1 MSGWPTFDRADDER
15 SALALAG
22 GDPAALLQVMDR
34 YAARLYDY
42 CHALLRDRDDAAGA
56 LHDALVGAYAQISR
70 LREPHLFRAWL
81 YALVRAECLRRLN
94 DPGRPVERHEAPE
107 VEDGFL
113 DEDELAR
120 RLEARRLVRG
130 ALSVLRGRERESLD
144 LMLRHGLDDAEIGGV
159 LDMDAPEAA
168 ELTGAARARLDDA
181 IAAARL
187 LRTAPD
193 ACPHLAG
200 VAGDGGAWPLPAPAV
215 RDLVRHVGSC
225 PLCAPRVDRSPS
237 AGRLLGLLPVAMMP
251 HDLRGRVMTTA
262 TDPAMAAEFAAVAD
276 RAGPFDEWGWPASGD
291 GASGFAAGTS
301 GGAGDGRD
309 GRDGRRGLVPALGA
323 GAAVV
328 LVVLVAFVMMPDSP
342 DENPLGA
349 RPGPSGTA
357 AVAPGDPSRSPA
369 DSAAPSESASP
380 SDTPS
385 PSASPSTSS
394 ASPGPSATPRRT
406 PTRTS
411 RPSRPSAPDDGEPA
425 SGSLQVNG
433 GSCSLH
439 GSGDGCSIP
448 VRAVGGAVSWSVGAS
463 SPLSASG
470 GGTLPSG
477 GTGAASVSLACSE
490 PGSGTGA
497 VTFSPGGASVQ
508 VSWMCPGGDGDGGG
522 PGGGADGD

>member
-70 LREPHLFRAWL
+70 LGEPHLFRAWL
-81 YALVRAECLRRLN
+81 YALVRAECLRRLG
-94 DPGRPVERHEAPE
+94 DPGRPVERIEAPE

-187 LRTAPD
+187 LRTEPD

-200 VAGDGGAWPLPAPAV
+200 VAGDGWPLPAPAV

-225 PLCAPRVDRSPS
+225 PLCGPRVDRSPS

-262 TDPAMAAEFAAVAD
+262 TDPAMAAEYAAVAD
-276 RAGPFDEWGWPASGD
+276 RAGPFDAWGWPVSGD
-291 GASGFAAGTS
+291 ASGFAAGTS
-301 GGAGDGRD
+301 GGAGHGD
-309 GRDGRRGLVPALGA
+309 GRDGRRGPRGLLPALGA

-328 LVVLVAFVMMPDSP
+328 LVVLVAFVMMPDSSN
-342 DENPLGA
+342 ENPLGA

-357 AVAPGDPSRSPA
+357 AVAPDPSRSPA
-369 DSAAPSESASP
+369 DSASPSQSPSP
-380 SDTPS
+380 SDTPT
-385 PSASPSTSS
+385 PSATPSTTS
-394 ASPGPSATPRRT
+394 ASPGGSATPRRT

-411 RPSRPSAPDDGEPA
+411 RPSRPADPDDDAPA
-425 SGSLQVNG
+425 SGSLRVG
-433 GSCSLH
+433 GGCSLH

-448 VRAVGGAVSWSVGAS
+448 VRAVGGPVSWSVGAS

-477 GTGAASVSLACSE
+477 GSGAASVSLACSE

-508 VSWMCPGGDGDGGG
+508 VSWTCPGGDGGGDGG
-522 PGGGADGD
+522 PGGGDADGG

>member
-42 CHALLRDRDDAAGA
+42 CHALLRDRDEAAGA
-56 LHDALVGAYAQISR
+56 LHDALVGAHAQISR

-81 YALVRAECLRRLN
+81 YALVRAECLRRLG

-113 DEDELAR
+113 GEDELAR

-130 ALSVLRGRERESLD
+130 ALAVLRGRERESLD

-181 IAAARL
+181 IAAAHL

-200 VAGDGGAWPLPAPAV
+200 VAGGGDAWPLPAAAV

-225 PLCAPRVDRSPS
+225 PRCAPHVDRSPS

-262 TDPAMAAEFAAVAD
+262 TDPAMAAEYAAVAD
-276 RAGPFDEWGWPASGD
+276 RSGPFDEWGWPVSGD
-291 GASGFAAGTS
+291 GASGAATGTP
-301 GGAGDGRD
+301 GGAGHGDGRD
-309 GRDGRRGLVPALGA
+309 GRGRRGLLPALGA

-328 LVVLVAFVMMPDSP
+328 LVVLAAFAMMPDAS
-342 DENPLGA
+342 DESPLGA

-357 AVAPGDPSRSPA
+357 AVAPDPSRSPA
-369 DSAAPSESASP
+369 NSASPSESPSP
-380 SDTPS
+380 SDTPTPS
-385 PSASPSTSS
+385 ATPSATSASPSR
-394 ASPGPSATPRRT
+394 SATPRRT
-406 PTRTS
+406 PTRSS
-411 RPSRPSAPDDGEPA
+411 RPSRPSGPDGGGQA
-425 SGSLQVNG
+425 SGSLRVDG
-433 GSCSLH
+433 GGCSLS

-448 VRAVGGAVSWSVGAS
+448 VRAVGGPVRWSAGAS
-463 SPLSASG
+463 APLSVSG
-470 GGTLPSG
+470 GGTLASG
-477 GTGAASVSLACSE
+477 GSGAASVSLSCLE

-497 VTFSPGGASVQ
+497 VAFSPGGASVQ
-508 VSWMCPGGDGDGGG
+508 VSWTCPGGDDGDGQ
-522 PGGGADGD
+522 GGGADG